1 MKNLNPFKPVKIKIR
16 KQRRRR
22 RRRRERKRE
31 REKIERKKK
40 KRNEEG
46 KHGDA
51 REDLRGSDCSNC
63 SYAWNNEQGKR
74 SRNYNKHVERNDWTL
89 NIITVGLSGK

>member
-1 MKNLNPFKPVKIKIR
+1 MR
-16 KQRRRR
+16 KD
-22 RRRRERKRE
+22 
-31 REKIERKKK
+31 REKEKKE
-40 KRNEEG
+40 KRGG